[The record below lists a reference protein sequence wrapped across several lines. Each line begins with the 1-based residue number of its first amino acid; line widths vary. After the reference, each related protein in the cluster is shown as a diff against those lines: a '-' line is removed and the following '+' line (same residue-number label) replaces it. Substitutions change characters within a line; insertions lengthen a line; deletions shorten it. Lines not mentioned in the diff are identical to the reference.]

1 MPHIFINSS
10 SHDSARHWTPC
21 LDNLWDRCPWE
32 LEIAVPRYLKQE
44 SDEVEDQLGS
54 EDDIEDGELVRVI
67 ASAELEEQVRSQLI
81 LKSGSAL
88 TGWASTR

>member
-1 MPHIFINSS
+1 VPHIFINSS

-67 ASAELEEQVRSQLI
+67 ASAELEEQVRSQSV
-81 LKSGSAL
+81 LKSGSTL
-88 TGWASTR
+88 TDWASTR